1 MDYVMTDM
9 RKEPDSEPESK
20 VLSGASPIQVKFIG
34 WLVIVCASGFGG
46 SIWWAAVMSTK
57 LDLVISNQ
65 ATQMAATKAVVEDVS
80 RLKEWRIQ
88 VDTSGSLPTTK
99 RLDQHD
105 RDISELQK
113 QFELHKVTTSSKP

>member
-1 MDYVMTDM
+1 MGYFMSDVNTEE
-9 RKEPDSEPESK
+9 KPV
-20 VLSGASPIQVKFIG
+20 VLSGTSPIQVRFIG

-80 RLKEWRIQ
+80 RLKEWRIS
-88 VDTSGSLPTTK
+88 VDTVGSPTIVRRVDSLDK
-99 RLDQHD
+99 RVDDL
-105 RDISELQK
+105 SK
-113 QFELHKVTTSSKP
+113 QFEMHKITGRTTSKQP